1 MPILLKMTWLAMVE
15 VLLAGIP
22 ESVGILVFGIGL
34 VTVAILIRRAL
45 GRGDAE
51 RNDKAAK
58 KA

>member
-1 MPILLKMTWLAMVE
+1 MPILLKMTWLAVVE

-34 VTVAILIRRAL
+34 VTVAVLIRRAL

-51 RNDKAAK
+51 RNDKASK